1 MSTGWRIWR
10 YFTKEDIQMANKH
23 MKRWSKS
30 PVIREIR
37 RPHPVL
43 AWMWRNQTFN
53 NRFGNS
59 VLKTYTYHMTPLPA
73 SYVLPKK
80 NVDLSPDKH
89 FSKNVHT
96 SFICNRQN
104 LKIIQISI
112 NRWTDK
118 LIMVYPHNIIFA
130 RQQKWTMNN
139 WYTQDRWIS
148 KQSGQTKRR
157 HIACF
162 HFKLNSTKCKLIY
175 SD

>member
-10 YFTKEDIQMANKH
+10 YFIKEDIQMVNKH

-30 PVIREIR
+30 PAIREIQ

-53 NRFGNS
+53 NLFGNS

-73 SYVLPKK
+73 SYVLPNK
-80 NVDLSPDKH
+80 NVHLSPDKH

-96 SFICNRQN
+96 SFICNREN

-118 LIMVYPHNIIFA
+118 LIIVYPHNICTA
-130 RQQKWTMNN
+130 AKMNN
-139 WYTQDRWIS
+139 EQ
-148 KQSGQTKRR
+148 
-157 HIACF
+157 
-162 HFKLNSTKCKLIY
+162 LIHTRQMNLKTIGPDKKKTY
-175 SD
+175 CMLSF